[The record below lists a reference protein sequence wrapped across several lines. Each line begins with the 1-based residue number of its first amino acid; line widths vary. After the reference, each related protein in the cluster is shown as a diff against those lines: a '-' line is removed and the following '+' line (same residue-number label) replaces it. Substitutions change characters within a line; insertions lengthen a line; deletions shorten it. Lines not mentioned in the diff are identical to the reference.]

1 MLIYIFLSLFI
12 GWIGAWMIARHGHAF
27 GLIDKP
33 NHRSSHSIETPKG
46 GGIGILIAFL
56 VAAISTE
63 SSWAL
68 WMPALILSLVS
79 LYGDKLLLSQKL
91 RLVVQF
97 ICASLLIY
105 FAAKS
110 NYHDIAA
117 SIAIPALILIPV
129 FILMITATANYYN
142 FMDGING
149 IAGITGVIAFGYLA
163 SVAHDTGISNISI
176 ICISISASCLGFLI
190 LNMSGKVFMGDGGS
204 ILLGFLFAGI
214 AILLSS
220 SLLDIFCY
228 FAFIFPFYADELISI
243 ITRLKKNQSL
253 FKPHRKHLFQ
263 LLANELKISHWK
275 VSFAYGLI
283 QIIIILLVQKTRT
296 YGLAWI
302 VAIEIMFFF
311 IFLMCYIIV
320 INIIERKAKR
330 ILKNKL

>member
-1 MLIYIFLSLFI
+1 MLIYIILSFLC
-12 GWIGAWMIARHGHAF
+12 GWIGAWMIARHGYGF

-56 VAAISTE
+56 ITAISTE

-68 WMPALILSLVS
+68 WLPALILSLLS

-91 RLVVQF
+91 RLVVQL
-97 ICASLLIY
+97 ICASFLIY
-105 FAAKS
+105 FAAKN
-110 NYHDIAA
+110 NYHNIADSTA
-117 SIAIPALILIPV
+117 VPVFIIIPV

-149 IAGITGVIAFGYLA
+149 IAGLAGLIAFGCLA
-163 SVAHDTGISNISI
+163 SIAHDIGISNIAI
-176 ICISISASCLGFLI
+176 ICLSISAACLGFLI
-190 LNMSGKVFMGDGGS
+190 LNMFGKVFMGDGGS
-204 ILLGFLFAGI
+204 ILLGFLFAAI
-214 AILLSS
+214 AILLSN

-243 ITRLKKNQSL
+243 VSRLKKKQSL

-275 VSFAYGLI
+275 VSCAYALL
-283 QIIIILLVQKTRT
+283 QIIIIFIVQQTRT
-296 YGLAWI
+296 YGLVWVI
-302 VAIEIMFFF
+302 AIETMFFSM
-311 IFLMCYIIV
+311 FLICYIIV
-320 INIIERKAKR
+320 TNIIKRKTQR
-330 ILKNKL
+330 ILKKNL